1 MYNCMY
7 NWKNES
13 LEGVPFSFIVGTFN
27 SFAAWCQ
34 QYRNIYYKICYELII
49 YEVDIKNKK
58 EILKAKGS
66 NLVDDEEDDFG
77 DDEDETD
84 ERNVDVHDEYD
95 NNIEFSSNENNI
107 NYESD
112 YRPSAS
118 VAQLVKIWVLNIW
131 FSPLGG
137 AWESPKRIRN
147 PFKDHASTLNPT

>member
-1 MYNCMY
+1 MDTFDSHDVN
-7 NWKNES
+7 N
-13 LEGVPFSFIVGTFN
+13 IGTFTIRYVT
-27 SFAAWCQ
+27 SW
-34 QYRNIYYKICYELII
+34 
-49 YEVDIKNKK
+49 YEVDIKNKN

-66 NLVDDEEDDFG
+66 NLVDDEEDDFD

-137 AWESPKRIRN
+137 ARESSKRIRN
-147 PFKDHASTLNPT
+147 PFKDHSSTLIPT

>member
-1 MYNCMY
+1 MDTFDSHDVN
-7 NWKNES
+7 N
-13 LEGVPFSFIVGTFN
+13 IGTFTIRYVT
-27 SFAAWCQ
+27 SW
-34 QYRNIYYKICYELII
+34 
-49 YEVDIKNKK
+49 YEVDIKNKN

-66 NLVDDEEDDFG
+66 NLVDDEDDDFD

-147 PFKDHASTLNPT
+147 PFKDHASTLIPT

>member
-1 MYNCMY
+1 MDTFDSHDVN
-7 NWKNES
+7 N
-13 LEGVPFSFIVGTFN
+13 IGTFTIRYVT
-27 SFAAWCQ
+27 SW
-34 QYRNIYYKICYELII
+34 
-49 YEVDIKNKK
+49 YEVDIKNIN

-66 NLVDDEEDDFG
+66 NLVDDEEDDFD

-84 ERNVDVHDEYD
+84 ERNVDVHDDYD
-95 NNIEFSSNENNI
+95 NNIEFSSNKNNI

-147 PFKDHASTLNPT
+147 PFKDHSSTLIPT